1 MITITLIFLVM
12 AAIIFSMPKVSIC
25 QAKPVNDPV
34 HWFFTIN
41 Q

>member
-1 MITITLIFLVM
+1 MTILI
-12 AAIIFSMPKVSIC
+12 IILAMVTIILSMPKVSIS